1 MIEGRIYKL
10 NDNPNPKGNRT
21 GQIRSDD
28 GQIWYLNDSN
38 LAPGVTFAALRL
50 NARVSFSRDNQPT
63 ANQNPAAKNI
73 RLAVPSLSL
82 SGVTTPATATASA
95 SAWPIPYAFTP
106 VLPDLAVT
114 DTPVPHDG
122 SHEKPLWS
130 GELLVTLTALTPLL
144 VGNHQRKLN
153 KTQNQ
158 LEPQRLDDGRVVLAA
173 TSLKGMLRGA
183 LASLLCA
190 PMARV
195 TEHVYTYRPNLGFAQ
210 GTARYDVRPAVITQV
225 NTDTIEVAVLKNAR
239 AAVFVRDNAYC
250 ALGRPKG
257 GTELNERCEGVAFD
271 GNGRRLHS
279 GTGETLNHIV
289 LSYQGGIDGQGLLAS
304 VFTPPGKTYTHAL
317 VSLVELAEGD
327 TLTIDKV
334 TLDAYHATQKALS
347 DTHHGHLAPGHPL
360 LGDSS
365 ADNKRKIS
373 ADAVSKAIKASAE
386 LKCHQLIYVEVEFQP
401 GNNETPKA
409 IVSLGHHFQYRWRY
423 ADSVRLNAAGALRP
437 ELAPLRDERP
447 ALADG
452 PHAPPQILSA
462 ARLLFGYADDERAK
476 SDPARDPFGRGD
488 YARMAGRISPNMAVE
503 IVPKDGKPRFLNESA
518 NCSVNFHVVGQ
529 PRPSAV
535 EFYLQQEDLPKKLTT
550 YGDLPGEKGGSLAGR
565 KHYRHQPDAVNV
577 QQCYEAPVNAN
588 ANARGTQ
595 ARFVSTPGSR
605 FRFTLR
611 FARLRDWELG
621 ALLCAL
627 EPERLDLHYGG
638 LYAANPPG
646 DSADPR
652 FALKLGYGRPLGLGS
667 VQLRADK
674 LRVRQE
680 GELTVSDESRD
691 GETPIATK
699 ALDALKAKLGDA
711 QERRSQLAQWLHLL
725 AYRGQTRAAYP
736 RIDDGDIFG
745 FHSALRRAHAKARR
759 SQQSTIPFAA
769 LSTLLKR

>member
-1 MIEGRIYKL
+1 MIEGRIDKL

-28 GQIWYLNDSN
+28 DQIWYLNDSN
-38 LAPGVTFAALRL
+38 LAPGVTFAALSL

-73 RLAVPSLSL
+73 KLTGLAM
-82 SGVTTPATATASA
+82 
-95 SAWPIPYAFTP
+95 PIPYAFTP

-122 SHEKPLWS
+122 SHEESLWS

-225 NTDTIEVAVLKNAR
+225 NTDTIEVTVLNSAL
-239 AAVFVRDNAYC
+239 AAVFVRDDAYC
-250 ALGRPKG
+250 ELGQLKG
-257 GTELNERCEGVAFD
+257 GTELKKQWCKGVKITQV
-271 GNGRRLHS
+271 GKTGRTRLYS

-289 LSYQGGIDGQGLLAS
+289 LSYQGGIDGKGLLAKA
-304 VFTPPGKTYTHAL
+304 FNPTNKTYTHAL
-317 VSLVELAEGD
+317 VSLDQLKEGD
-327 TLTIDKV
+327 KLTIDKV
-334 TLDAYHATQKALS
+334 TLDAYRATQKALS

-360 LGDSS
+360 YGKIT
-365 ADNKRKIS
+365 AD
-373 ADAVSKAIKASAE
+373 DVSKAIKASAE
-386 LKCHQLIYVEVEFQP
+386 LKCHQLIYVEVELQP
-401 GNNETPKA
+401 GNNKTPKA

-437 ELAPLRDERP
+437 ELAPLPRERP

-518 NCSVNFHVVGQ
+518 NCRVNFHVVGQ

-577 QQCYEAPVNAN
+577 QQCYEAPVNAD
-588 ANARGTQ
+588 ATTQ

-646 DSADPR
+646 DSGDPR

-680 GELTVSDESRD
+680 GALTVSDEPRD
-691 GETPIATK
+691 GETPIAAA
-699 ALDALKAKLGDA
+699 ALTALKLKLGDA
-711 QERRSQLAQWLHLL
+711 PERKKQLAQWLHLL

-736 RIDDGDIFG
+736 RNDKGIIFG
-745 FHSALRRAHAKARR
+745 FHSELRRAHAEARR
-759 SQQSTIPFAA
+759 SQRPQDGFAA